1 NAQSVAEASAHAIE
15 FFSRRFGPYPYGTLA
30 LTQMPGDL
38 SQGWPALIFLS
49 SFSFLTPKQK
59 SDLHLSPVEKILS
72 AQVIAHET
80 EHQWWGDLVTWSGY
94 LDRWLAAVLV
104 D

>member
-1 NAQSVAEASAHAIE
+1 
-15 FFSRRFGPYPYGTLA
+15 
-30 LTQMPGDL
+30 MPGDL

-59 SDLHLSPVEKILS
+59 SDLHMSPVEKILS

-80 EHQWWGDLVTWSGY
+80 AHQWWGDLVTWSGY
-94 LDRWLAAVLV
+94 RDQWFVEALAHYSSMTLLESQEQVQIRSALTDYCKALV
-104 D
+104 